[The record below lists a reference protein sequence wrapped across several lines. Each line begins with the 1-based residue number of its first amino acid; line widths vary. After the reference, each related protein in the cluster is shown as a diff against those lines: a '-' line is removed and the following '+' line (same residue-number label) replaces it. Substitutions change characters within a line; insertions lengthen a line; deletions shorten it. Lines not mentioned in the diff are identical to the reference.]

1 MSKRTKVLAAAM
13 ATMMMAS
20 VFVGC
25 GDKDNNGGSS
35 NNGSTSSTDDYA
47 KKLVVWDHLTEAE
60 HNALDP
66 IIQQW
71 GKDNGVEITFQNDQN
86 DMQGYMD
93 AAQSS

>member
-25 GDKDNNGGSS
+25 GSDDNNGGSS
-35 NNGSTSSTDDYA
+35 NNGSTSYA

-86 DMQGYMD
+86 DM
-93 AAQSS
+93 